1 MLKGGSWKV
10 KKLSV
15 LTKVMKK
22 TYLSPTGAK
31 LSLSKKE
38 CLSFKSQKFAGLKQV
53 NDVRPCISQ
62 SVVSKARKLPDTEHA
77 KSKPLLAPQK
87 RKLAKTAMNY
97 DPPLEKSPPAKKA
110 SRQSLRNKQ

>member
-1 MLKGGSWKV
+1 
-10 KKLSV
+10 
-15 LTKVMKK
+15 MKK
-22 TYLSPTGAK
+22 TYLSSTGAK

-62 SVVSKARKLPDTEHA
+62 SVVSKARKLPDNVHA

-97 DPPLEKSPPAKKA
+97 DPPPQEKSPSAKKA